1 MTALPLLILL
11 LVLATSVLSG
21 IVGMAGGMIL
31 MAVLVAVYSVPVAMI
46 LHGVTQAGANGS
58 RTWFLR
64 RHVRWVVL
72 GPYAL
77 GSLLCV
83 GIFSLYRFVPE
94 RGLVLILIG
103 AMPWLALLLPRQL
116 TIDVQHPM
124 TAFGC
129 GLGVT
134 AAQLLAG
141 ASGPLLDLFY
151 QRSRLDRRQI
161 VATKAVTQTLGHL
174 LKLGYYGSLLIGAD
188 DTMFARGEAPVWLFL
203 LVVPV
208 AIIGTRV
215 GTRILERLDETLFRR
230 VSSQVIL
237 ALGGACILAGSLELL
252 RA

>member
-1 MTALPLLILL
+1 MTALPLLILV

-31 MAVLVAVYSVPVAMI
+31 MAVLVTVYSVPVAMI

-64 RHVRWVVL
+64 QHVRWAVL
-72 GPYAL
+72 GPYVA
-77 GSLLCV
+77 GSLFCV
-83 GIFSLYRFVPE
+83 GTFALFRFVPD

-103 AMPWLALLLPRQL
+103 VMPWLALLLPRQL
-116 TIDVQHPM
+116 DIDVEHPA

-151 QRSRLDRRQI
+151 QRSRLNRRQI
-161 VATKAVTQTLGHL
+161 VATKAVTQTMGHL
-174 LKLGYYGSLLIGAD
+174 LKLGYYGSLLILAGEPV
-188 DTMFARGEAPVWLFL
+188 FARGEAPVWLFL

-208 AIIGTRV
+208 AILGTLV

-230 VSSQVIL
+230 VSAQVIL
-237 ALGGACILAGSLELL
+237 ALGGACILAGSVEIL

>member
-1 MTALPLLILL
+1 MSTLPLLILIV
-11 LVLATSVLSG
+11 VLATSVLSG

-31 MAVLVAVYSVPVAMI
+31 MAVLVAVYTVPVAMI

-64 RHVRWVVL
+64 HHVRWAVL
-72 GPYAL
+72 WPYLA

-83 GIFSLYRFVPE
+83 GTFALFRFVPD

-103 AMPWLALLLPRQL
+103 TMPWLALLLPRHL
-116 TIDVQHPM
+116 AIEVEYPA

-129 GLGVT
+129 GLIVT
-134 AAQLLAG
+134 AGQLLAG
-141 ASGPLLDLFY
+141 ASGPLLDLFF

-174 LKLGYYGSLLIGAD
+174 LKLGYYGGLLTLAGEPV
-188 DTMFARGEAPVWLFL
+188 FARGEAPVWLFL

-208 AIIGTRV
+208 AILGTLV

-230 VSSQVIL
+230 ISGQIIL
-237 ALGGACILAGSLELL
+237 TLGAACVLAGGVEIL

>member
-1 MTALPLLILL
+1 MTAPLLILI

-64 RHVRWVVL
+64 QHVRWAVL
-72 GPYAL
+72 WPYGA
-77 GSLLCV
+77 GSVLCV
-83 GIFSLYRFVPE
+83 GGFALLRFVPD

-103 AMPWLALLLPRQL
+103 AMPWLALLLPRHL
-116 TIDVQHPM
+116 VIDIEHPR

-129 GLGVT
+129 GFGVT

-141 ASGPLLDLFY
+141 ASGPLLDLFF
-151 QRSRLDRRQI
+151 QRSSLDRRQI

-174 LKLGYYGSLLIGAD
+174 QKLGYYSSLLILAGEPV
-188 DTMFARGEAPVWLFL
+188 FARGEAPLWLFS

-208 AIIGTRV
+208 AIIGTLI
-215 GTRILERLDETLFRR
+215 GTRILERVDETLFRR
-230 VSSQVIL
+230 VSGQVIL
-237 ALGGACILAGSLELL
+237 TLGGACVLTGVVDIL